1 MTAFLNRLFAT
12 SYHNMRRLTLL
23 LLLLLPLLGEAQTLH
38 QWGYWNRFFL
48 RTQFAPRWSF
58 YSEFDERRF
67 ALPDGQWQFITHQHL
82 HYRVSKALDGA
93 LGGTL
98 SWQPQNGVAVPE
110 RRIFEE
116 ATATIPLGTS
126 HLRLLPR
133 LRVEQRWLRQLA
145 GTDLTDTWLYR
156 IRYRP
161 RVQLDYHLGSRWK
174 LRTFNEL
181 FLNADSFDQNRIFL
195 GAERRFGAGW
205 AAELGYLHI
214 HQQRA
219 NNAGFYDRDVLRF
232 TVFKDLSLLRK
243 SE

>member
-1 MTAFLNRLFAT
+1 MPR
-12 SYHNMRRLTLL
+12 LL
-23 LLLLLPLLGEAQTLH
+23 LLLSLVLLPLLGQAQTLH
-38 QWGYWNRFFL
+38 QWGYWNRLFL
-48 RTQFAPRWSF
+48 RTQLASRLAL

-67 ALPDGQWQFITHQHL
+67 AFPDGQWQFITHQHV
-82 HYRVSKALDGA
+82 HYRLSGTWDGA

-116 ATATIPLGTS
+116 ATATLPLGG

-161 RVQLDYHLGSRWK
+161 RVQLDYHLGPRWK
-174 LRTFNEL
+174 LRAFNEL
-181 FLNADSFDQNRIFL
+181 FLNADSFDQNRVFV
-195 GAERRFGAGW
+195 GAERRLGAGW
-205 AAELGYLHI
+205 AAEVGYLHI

-232 TVFKDLSLLRK
+232 TVFKELSLLRK